1 METLIN
7 IYNDDQSSII
17 INDSSTNLVDVQNFP
32 TLGDS
37 PFNADSTNQID
48 LYTDNNLYFL
58 ELHVFTED
66 GSLIQTLN
74 SARPLLKRTSTGKY
88 YFGPSH
94 LHQVAEGESVY
105 MVGAKHSLEPH
116 ETLEVVRMNQIIP
129 YPLENQFGTLA
140 TQKFAIKVSEIF
152 EVLKNMEQFTLTE
165 NTNFSIRYGVFT
177 DMFVAIKNN
186 PGIGQDQ
193 FGGGDGGS
201 S

>member
-66 GSLIQTLN
+66 GSLI
-74 SARPLLKRTSTGKY
+74 
-88 YFGPSH
+88 
-94 LHQVAEGESVY
+94 
-105 MVGAKHSLEPH
+105 
-116 ETLEVVRMNQIIP
+116 
-129 YPLENQFGTLA
+129 
-140 TQKFAIKVSEIF
+140 
-152 EVLKNMEQFTLTE
+152 
-165 NTNFSIRYGVFT
+165 
-177 DMFVAIKNN
+177 
-186 PGIGQDQ
+186 
-193 FGGGDGGS
+193 
-201 S
+201 